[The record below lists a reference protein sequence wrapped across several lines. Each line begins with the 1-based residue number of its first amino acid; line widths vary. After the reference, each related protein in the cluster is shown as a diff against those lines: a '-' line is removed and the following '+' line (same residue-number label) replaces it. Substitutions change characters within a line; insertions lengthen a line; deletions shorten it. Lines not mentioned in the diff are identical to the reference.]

1 MLERLDDI
9 DWGAL
14 TDAFGPA
21 TAVPQALR
29 GLIAFDADEREAA
42 LFRLYDGLCH
52 QQCTVAEATAYAVPF
67 LLELS
72 DADAVPDRDRILRL
86 LGDIVRASAPA
97 DEREDFDDDD
107 EGPGKP
113 DVQEQIETE
122 LTWVRQ
128 ARTAVWRG
136 LDLYLRLLD
145 DDDRQL
151 RCAAAY
157 VLSFLAHFAAAE
169 IPDPMLPR
177 DPAGRVARALRD
189 RLLRERDEF
198 VKTNLVFALGAL
210 TETHPDARAPLAD
223 LVWGPAGRRVR
234 LAAAMNLVGD
244 DGTVP
249 EPALDVLVEA
259 LARYRETDN
268 MFQDVPWFD
277 GYLRFYLIDRLC
289 RLGPEFLPRT
299 LPALLGALRAG
310 SAYTAESDARPILRL
325 VFDDQEVPEDLR
337 GEDLTE
343 PQRQVLKVLAENPTF
358 WCGVNNGEMELLEL
372 GLPESRRRLR
382 AMLKRPGENGHHD
395 RPAPTAHD
403 GLRVLDQA
411 VAEGLPLRRPE
422 ANGEAANDNPAQ
434 IYREAMQYEERS
446 RRRKI
451 GERQRQKVRRLDLS
465 GRANDAVLAQL
476 YRCPRVQK
484 LRLEKS
490 DVTDAGLVYLEGM
503 AHLRR
508 LHLTGTAIHDRGL
521 RHLTAL
527 ATLEHLDLS
536 DTEIDDAGL
545 PHLLGLKNLQRLWL
559 IDATVGDDGMRSVG
573 QIPALQNLNLSGT
586 RLTDRGLKHLAGLR
600 RLRVLWLYHTE
611 LTDAA
616 LPALAR
622 LTALRRLSLCR
633 TQIAGHGLSA
643 LTALRSLRVLDLSGT
658 PLEDDRLAELAQ
670 LRSLRVLDLAHTAVT
685 DAGLAHLHSL
695 TNLKELYLN
704 ETVVTNEAIDELR
717 QHLTGCRVSKPGYDK
732 PQSVEDFNQQAYGH
746 YHSGAYDKAIAA
758 HLEALKLDPHDAA
771 TGNCLAWIWAT
782 CPDDRLRNGPRALE
796 YARRSCERTE
806 FQEPGYLD
814 TLAAAHAECGDF
826 AQATYWEQRVLELL
840 PEEEHGEYRARLEL
854 YEMGQPYRAR

>member
-14 TDAFGPA
+14 RDAFGPA
-21 TAVPQALR
+21 NAVPQALR

-52 QQCTVAEATAYAVPF
+52 QQCTVAEATAHAVPF

-97 DEREDFDDDD
+97 DGGDDFDD
-107 EGPGKP
+107 EEHGSP

-210 TETHPDARAPLAD
+210 ADTHPEVRKPLAD
-223 LVWGPAGRRVR
+223 LVRGPTGRRVR
-234 LAAAMNLVGD
+234 LAAALNLVGENASA
-244 DGTVP
+244 P

-268 MFQDVPWFD
+268 LFQDVPWFD

-289 RLGPEFLPRT
+289 QLGPEYLPRT

-325 VFDDQEVPEDLR
+325 VFDGQEVPEDLR
-337 GEDLTE
+337 PEDLTE
-343 PQRQVLKVLAENPTF
+343 PQRKVLKVLAENPEF
-358 WCGVNNGEMELLEL
+358 WCGVSNGEMELLEL

-382 AMLKRPGENGHHD
+382 AMLKRPGENGHHA
-395 RPAPTAHD
+395 RPAPTARD
-403 GLRVLDQA
+403 GLRILDQA
-411 VAEGLPLRRPE
+411 VAEALPLRHPE
-422 ANGEAANDNPAQ
+422 SAGEDEDDNPARQ
-434 IYREAMQYEERS
+434 FREAMLYEERS

-451 GERQRQKVRRLDLS
+451 GDRQRQKVRRLDLS
-465 GRANDAVLAQL
+465 GRAHDAVLAQL
-476 YRCPRVQK
+476 YRCPQVQK

-490 DVTDAGLVYLEGM
+490 DISDAGLAYLEGM
-503 AHLRR
+503 GSLQALF
-508 LHLTGTAIHDRGL
+508 LTGTAIHDTGL
-521 RHLTAL
+521 RHLAKLSAL
-527 ATLEHLDLS
+527 ERLDLS
-536 DTEIDDAGL
+536 DTEISDAGL
-545 PHLLGLKNLQRLWL
+545 THLLGLKNLQRLWL
-559 IDATVGDDGMRSVG
+559 IDDAVGDAGLRTIG
-573 QIPALQNLNLSGT
+573 QLPALQNLNLSGSQ
-586 RLTDRGLKHLAGLR
+586 LTDRGIKHLAGLR

-611 LTDAA
+611 LTDVA

-633 TQIAGHGLSA
+633 TQITGRGLSA
-643 LTALRSLRVLDLSGT
+643 LSALRSLRVLDLSGT
-658 PLEDDRLAELAQ
+658 PLEDDRLAELAK
-670 LRSLRVLDLAHTAVT
+670 LRSLRVLDLAHTDVT

-704 ETVVTNEAIDELR
+704 ETAVSNEAIDELR

-732 PQSVEDFNQQAYGH
+732 PQSVDDFNQQAYGH
-746 YHSGAYDKAIAA
+746 YHSGSFDRAIAA

-771 TGNCLAWIWAT
+771 TANCLAWIWAT